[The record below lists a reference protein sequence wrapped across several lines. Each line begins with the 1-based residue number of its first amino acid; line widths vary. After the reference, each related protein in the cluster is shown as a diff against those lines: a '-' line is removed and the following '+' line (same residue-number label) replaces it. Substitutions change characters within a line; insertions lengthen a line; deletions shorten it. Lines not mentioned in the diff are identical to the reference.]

1 MYLLFYSILLFWAY
15 FNVFYSILLCFIL
28 IYCAYGQFSFDNV
41 LLYYKLYLVLQD
53 KFLLYCALLC
63 CGLFVIYLSYSS
75 MYCFIQYSSLL
86 HCSILLFYSL
96 LHIILLNS
104 SVCYSIVYNSTVVC
118 FTLL

>member
-86 HCSILLFYSL
+86 HYVLFCCSILCYTLFY
-96 LHIILLNS
+96 
-104 SVCYSIVYNSTVVC
+104 
-118 FTLL
+118 